1 MVISLPWERQPRCCL
16 QVLPAKRAFGALSAP
31 ASVELLAIA
40 GPLEGAESPVQN
52 PPRMMML
59 EAAPA
64 PSSQALLAHP

>member
-1 MVISLPWERQPRCCL
+1 MVTSLPSDRHPRCCL
-16 QVLPAKRAFGALSAP
+16 QVLPVKRSLGALPAP

-40 GPLEGAESPVQN
+40 GPLEGAESPTRN

-59 EAAPA
+59 DAAPA